1 MNGLSG
7 FALAG
12 YLKDLDRKREKGLNA
27 LQQLRES
34 QKHAELSGLADFDL
48 MERARELGLT
58 GEFSQV
64 PEVQAFLSEPIETRM
79 KQQNLET
86 GDLALQSAK
95 SKAEREQRAGEAL
108 NKTLS
113 DIRLQDTL
121 GQIDF
126 SQGLKDQGFQT
137 NPKSNRDI
145 AMENLTPYMDDAR
158 VQGFVSSF
166 IERPEN
172 LDIQKKRLAMDEK
185 EYNLRV
191 RKLEKE
197 LSTIGENGLDPEKI
211 ATIEGTLRKEFIG
224 LNKDFYSVRD
234 AYSRIA
240 ATAKNPSAAGDLA
253 LIFNY
258 MKMLDPNSVVREGE
272 FANAQNAGSVPNKI
286 IGVYNRVL
294 NGERLADAQRKD
306 FLNQAQRLY
315 STALETYKKTAANY
329 MGLAVQY
336 GGQPSRVVTDMTA
349 DVEPNQGTLQ
359 NFTSVQEAEA
369 ANLPKGTI
377 ITINGRK
384 AVVE

>member
-34 QKHAELSGLADFDL
+34 QKHAELSGLADLDL

-121 GQIDF
+121 GQINF
-126 SQGLKDQGFQT
+126 AQELKDQGFQT

-172 LDIQKKRLAMDEK
+172 LDIQKKKLAMDEK

-272 FANAQNAGSVPNKI
+272 FANAQNSGSVPNKI

>member
-12 YLKDLDRKREKGLNA
+12 YLNDLDRKREKGLNA
-27 LQQLRES
+27 IQQLKTS
-34 QKHAELSGLADFDL
+34 QKHAELSGMGDFDL

-79 KQQNLET
+79 NQQKLET

-95 SKAEREQRAGEAL
+95 SKAEREQGAGEAL

-137 NPKSNRDI
+137 NPKSNRDV

-172 LDIQKKRLAMDEK
+172 LDIQEKKLAMDEK
-185 EYNLRV
+185 EFNLRV

-197 LSTIGENGLDPEKI
+197 LSTISENGLDPEKI

-224 LNKDFYSVRD
+224 LNKNFYDVRD
-234 AYSRIA
+234 AYSRITT
-240 ATAKNPSAAGDLA
+240 TAQNPSPAGDLA

-258 MKMLDPNSVVREGE
+258 MKMLDPGSTVREGE
-272 FANAQNAGSVPNKI
+272 FANAQNAGSVSNKI
-286 IGVYNRVL
+286 IGTYNRVL
-294 NGERLADAQRKD
+294 NGERLADGQRKD
-306 FLNQAQRLY
+306 FLNQAQRMY

-349 DVEPNQGTLQ
+349 DVEPNQGTPQ

-369 ANLPKGTI
+369 ANLPKGTV
-377 ITINGRK
+377 ITINGKK

>member
-1 MNGLSG
+1 
-7 FALAG
+7 
-12 YLKDLDRKREKGLNA
+12 
-27 LQQLRES
+27 
-34 QKHAELSGLADFDL
+34 
-48 MERARELGLT
+48 
-58 GEFSQV
+58 
-64 PEVQAFLSEPIETRM
+64 
-79 KQQNLET
+79 
-86 GDLALQSAK
+86 
-95 SKAEREQRAGEAL
+95 
-108 NKTLS
+108 
-113 DIRLQDTL
+113 
-121 GQIDF
+121 
-126 SQGLKDQGFQT
+126 
-137 NPKSNRDI
+137 
-145 AMENLTPYMDDAR
+145 MENLTPYMDDAR

-172 LDIQKKRLAMDEK
+172 LDIQKKKLAMDEK

-294 NGERLADAQRKD
+294 NGERLADGQRKD